1 MLYEELVIQLL
12 IVHLQQQRVLGK
24 PNVIIPKA
32 SVELFFT
39 ALHLFVDVN
48 LIFKAL

>member
-1 MLYEELVIQLL
+1 MIL
-12 IVHLQQQRVLGK
+12 IVHIQQQEVLGK

-32 SVELFFT
+32 SVEPFFFFFSA

-48 LIFKAL
+48 LIYKVL

>member
-1 MLYEELVIQLL
+1 MIL
-12 IVHLQQQRVLGK
+12 IVHIQQQEVLGK

-32 SVELFFT
+32 SVEPFFFFSA

-48 LIFKAL
+48 LIYKVL